1 MTKNSERDSF
11 LLIAEAKKIYGK
23 SETTM
28 RTIVRKLRQSKSKEL
43 KVVNDNGREKLLIN
57 RNYLDSIFSKK
68 TDSEKTDSRKI
79 TSSDNLVEFLKGQIE
94 IKDKQI
100 ENMQFLLA
108 QAQDEKK
115 QLLLMSSKSVDA
127 DVSAKEKPHEVA
139 QDRSTVWVFLFVV
152 IVLGALTYSVLTLI

>member
-1 MTKNSERDSF
+1 MTKDSERDSF

-68 TDSEKTDSRKI
+68 TDSKKTDSRKI

-127 DVSAKEKPHEVA
+127 DASAKEKPQDVA
-139 QDRSTVWVFLFVV
+139 QDGSAVWVFLFVI
-152 IVLGALTYSVLTLI
+152 IVLGALGYSVLTLI

>member
-1 MTKNSERDSF
+1 MTKDSERDSF

-28 RTIVRKLRQSKSKEL
+28 RSIVRKLKQSKSKDL
-43 KVVNDNGREKLLIN
+43 KIVNDNGREKLLIN

-68 TDSEKTDSRKI
+68 TDSKKTDSRKI
-79 TSSDNLVEFLKGQIE
+79 TSNDNLVEFLKGQIE

-115 QLLLMSSKSVDA
+115 QLLLMSSKSGDA
-127 DVSAKEKPHEVA
+127 DDKAKEKPQEVA
-139 QDRSTVWVFLFVV
+139 QDKGAIWVILFVLV
-152 IVLGALTYSVLTLI
+152 VLGALAYSVLTLV